1 MTSAN
6 IPEVGDSR
14 VNRQGLRVRGPR
26 SVSPAGDSAAMRE
39 RGRTTGGGR
48 DQKSLIASIVSM
60 IGWSALCVASV
71 LAILIAL
78 WITSALAR
86 TQAPEAA
93 SVLWLSLRSWGLAA
107 LLVIGA
113 PLALTIWKHGG
124 ARRRIANSLAWTPLV
139 WNLAALSL
147 ASELI
152 PDLVGQALRQH
163 SAWFIIDRV
172 GNSHTWTR
180 YLSALGHNTAD
191 LIDPIQDVEPTPTR
205 SPPEGEIDR
214 SDAITVP
221 FSADGNAILMDV
233 ELEGPDGRKSFR
245 YLFDTG
251 ASFTTISSEAA
262 ATLGIIV
269 PEDTPTLHFNTASG
283 PRESQMVY
291 LPALRLGGV
300 TIEGLLV
307 SVCDGCTND
316 RSEGLLG
323 LNVIREFLVQMDYH
337 SAKMQLIPRIKERA
351 NRAYDIG
358 PAVNLEV
365 EGRPEIWLGR
375 VRWVVLIENRS
386 TVPIKQVV
394 PAISFSDGLSLHGQL
409 VERIEPGEVGRSLVE
424 GKTKARES
432 GELGFTLT
440 LAEARW

>member
-1 MTSAN
+1 
-6 IPEVGDSR
+6 
-14 VNRQGLRVRGPR
+14 
-26 SVSPAGDSAAMRE
+26 
-39 RGRTTGGGR
+39 
-48 DQKSLIASIVSM
+48 
-60 IGWSALCVASV
+60 V

-86 TQAPEAA
+86 AQAPENA
-93 SVLWLSLRSWGLAA
+93 SALWLSWRSWGLAA

-124 ARRRIANSLAWTPLV
+124 DRRRIANSLAWTPLI

-147 ASELI
+147 AGELI
-152 PDLVGQALRQH
+152 PDLVGRALRQH

-172 GNSHTWTR
+172 GDSHTWTR

-191 LIDPIQDVEPTPTR
+191 LIDPIQDTKPIATL
-205 SPPEGEIDR
+205 SPNILGGIGHA
-214 SDAITVP
+214 DAITVP

-233 ELEGPDGRKSFR
+233 ELEGPDGRKSFP

-262 ATLGIIV
+262 QTLGILV
-269 PEDTPTLHFNTASG
+269 PEDAPTLHFNTASG
-283 PRESQMVY
+283 PRESKMVY

-337 SAKMQLIPRIKERA
+337 SARMQLIPRIKERA

-386 TVPIKQVV
+386 TVPIEQVV
-394 PAISFSDGLSLHGQL
+394 PVINFSDGLSLHGQPI
-409 VERIEPGEVGRSLVE
+409 ERIEAGAIGRSLVE